1 MKINYPL
8 YNIKCWILIMA
19 KLIKF
24 YIIVFL
30 FTINAQVSMAQ
41 SNNNNIKIISS
52 PDKVVASSAQNG
64 ANAIRIINSPGLNFA
79 STLNI
84 GWISV
89 ALGLAVAS
97 VWDGSKSEQS
107 SSSGTTN

>member
-1 MKINYPL
+1 
-8 YNIKCWILIMA
+8 MA
-19 KLIKF
+19 KLINF

-41 SNNNNIKIISS
+41 SNSNNIKIISS

-84 GWISV
+84 GWVSV

-97 VWDGSKSEQS
+97 VWDGSKSEQEQRIS
-107 SSSGTTN
+107 STSTSTN

>member
-1 MKINYPL
+1 MV
-8 YNIKCWILIMA
+8 

-24 YIIVFL
+24 FIVVFL
-30 FTINAQVSMAQ
+30 FIFNSQVSMAQ
-41 SNNNNIKIISS
+41 SNSSNIKIISS
-52 PDKVVASSAQNG
+52 PDKMVADSAQNA
-64 ANAIRIINSPGLNFA
+64 ANTIQIIDSSGFSFT

-97 VWDGSKSEQS
+97 VWDGSNGEKSSEQS
-107 SSSGTTN
+107 SSSTSTTN